1 MTNVLIIPTSGILE
15 FNASAGAGGA
25 PATLDSAYANAVRL
39 EIASSATLKV
49 TGKNASENKR
59 LVVNGTNGDV
69 LTVRDA
75 SSTTE
80 GATASLTTP
89 VISATVISATTYYGI
104 PGIDS
109 GQFVDTTGDTM
120 TGPLILDGSA
130 QTHLML
136 SSDGSMYA
144 SGYVSAT
151 SGVFSNLSSTGTV
164 SSTGNQLAVGD
175 MSSTGAHRGSSG
187 VFTTTVQAPTLSG
200 GTLTVT
206 GNVSVTGTVSSTGNQ
221 LTVGEMSS
229 TGAHRGSSGIFTA
242 TLQAPTVSG
251 TTGTFATQVTSP
263 TVSGTTGTFA
273 TQVVSPTVSGGTLT
287 VTGNA
292 SVTGTVSSTGNQL
305 SLGDMSSAGA
315 HRGSS
320 GIFTT
325 TVQVPTLSG
334 GTLTLTG
341 NATVVNLSATGA
353 ISSTG
358 NQLAV
363 GDMSS
368 TGAHRGSSGIFTT
381 TVQAPTLSGTSGLI
395 TNVSSTDV
403 SAATLKASTSVSAAS
418 ISSAGDIRGVSA
430 IISNTV
436 QAPTL
441 SGGTLTVT
449 GNVSVTGTVSSTG
462 NQLAA
467 GDMSSTGA
475 HRGSSGIF
483 TTTVQAPTLSGGTL
497 TVTGNASV
505 TGTVSST
512 GNQLAAGDMSSTG
525 AHRGSSGIFTTT
537 VQAPTLSGTSGNIVN
552 LSGTTV
558 GATTIIP
565 GAAAGIQPTD
575 LTISAGTGQ
584 INVSANT
591 GLSLSSGQAI
601 SLNATAVN
609 VTNGTLSVTGH
620 FAATSKAFVIDH
632 PTPNSG
638 YTKLQYACL
647 EGPENGVY
655 VRGKADAAKTDHIV
669 LPYYWT
675 NLVHA
680 DSITVQVT
688 PTNPEQKLYVEKIE
702 DNKVYIKDIMVGD
715 DGLIKSEYFYI
726 VHGERKD
733 IDHLT
738 IEY

>member
-15 FNASAGAGGA
+15 FNASATAGGA
-25 PATLDSAYANAVRL
+25 PATLDNFYANAVRL

-49 TGKNASENKR
+49 TGKNAVENKR
-59 LVVNGTNGDV
+59 FVVNGTNGDV

-89 VISATVISATTYYGI
+89 VLSATVISATTYYGI
-104 PGIDS
+104 PGVDTN
-109 GQFVDTTGDTM
+109 QFVAVTGDTM

-130 QTHLML
+130 QGHLML
-136 SSDGSMYA
+136 SSDGSIYA

-151 SGVFSNLSSTGTV
+151 SGIFTNV
-164 SSTGNQLAVGD
+164 SSSDVSAATLKAGTSVSAASISSAGDVRAV
-175 MSSTGAHRGSSG
+175 SAIISN
-187 VFTTTVQAPTLSG
+187 TVQAPTL
-200 GTLTVT
+200 
-206 GNVSVTGTVSSTGNQ
+206 
-221 LTVGEMSS
+221 
-229 TGAHRGSSGIFTA
+229 
-242 TLQAPTVSG
+242 
-251 TTGTFATQVTSP
+251 
-263 TVSGTTGTFA
+263 
-273 TQVVSPTVSGGTLT
+273 SGGTLT

-292 SVTGTVSSTGNQL
+292 SVTGTVSSTGNML
-305 SLGDMSSAGA
+305 TAGDVSSTGA

-320 GIFTT
+320 GIFTA
-325 TVQVPTLSG
+325 TVQAPTLSG
-334 GTLTLTG
+334 TSAIVSSLSALSSI
-341 NATVVNLSATGA
+341 SATGN
-353 ISSTG
+353 ILT
-358 NQLAV
+358 V

-403 SAATLKASTSVSAAS
+403 SAATLKAGTSVSAAS

-449 GNVSVTGTVSSTG
+449 GN
-462 NQLAA
+462 
-467 GDMSSTGA
+467 
-475 HRGSSGIF
+475 
-483 TTTVQAPTLSGGTL
+483 
-497 TVTGNASV
+497 ASV

-512 GNQLAAGDMSSTG
+512 GNQLSLGEMSSAG

-537 VQAPTLSGTSGNIVN
+537 VQAPTLSGTSATVSSISALSSVSAPSAFVQNISATNVSAATNVSSAAFSGVSARFTDLSATSALALTISAANISATGNVSSAAFSGVSARFTDLSATSSLAQNVSAASGRFPALSATVIGTSAIV
-552 LSGTTV
+552 
-558 GATTIIP
+558 P
-565 GAAAGIQPTD
+565 GAAAGVASTD
-575 LTISAGTGQ
+575 LVISAGAGQ
-584 INVSANT
+584 ISVSGNA
-591 GLSLSSGQAI
+591 GLALSSGGAI

-632 PTPNSG
+632 PTPAKKAAG
-638 YTKLQYACL
+638 LKLQYACL

-655 VRGKADAAKTDHIV
+655 VRGKADTQVGVIE
-669 LPYYWT
+669 LPDYWMD
-675 NLVHA
+675 LVHA
-680 DSITVQVT
+680 DSITVQLT
-688 PTNPEQKLYVEKIE
+688 AMSPAQRLYVAKIE
-702 DNKVYIKDIMVGD
+702 DNKVYVRDASAV
-715 DGLIKSEYFYI
+715 SEVTTFFYT
-726 VHGERKD
+726 VNGERKD

>member
-15 FNASAGAGGA
+15 FNASAAAGGA
-25 PATLDSAYANAVRL
+25 PATLDSVYANAVRL

-49 TGKNASENKR
+49 TGKNAVENKR
-59 LVVNGTNGDV
+59 FVVNGTNGDV

-89 VISATVISATTYYGI
+89 VLSATVISATTYYGI
-104 PGIDS
+104 PGVDS
-109 GQFVDTTGDTM
+109 GLFVNTTGDTM

-130 QTHLML
+130 QGHLML

-151 SGVFSNLSSTGTV
+151 SGIFTNV
-164 SSTGNQLAVGD
+164 SSSDVSAATLKASTSVSAASISSAGDVRAV
-175 MSSTGAHRGSSG
+175 SAIISN
-187 VFTTTVQAPTLSG
+187 TVQAPTL
-200 GTLTVT
+200 
-206 GNVSVTGTVSSTGNQ
+206 
-221 LTVGEMSS
+221 
-229 TGAHRGSSGIFTA
+229 
-242 TLQAPTVSG
+242 
-251 TTGTFATQVTSP
+251 
-263 TVSGTTGTFA
+263 
-273 TQVVSPTVSGGTLT
+273 SGGTLT

-292 SVTGTVSSTGNQL
+292 SVTGTVSSTGNML
-305 SLGDMSSAGA
+305 TAGD
-315 HRGSS
+315 
-320 GIFTT
+320 
-325 TVQVPTLSG
+325 V
-334 GTLTLTG
+334 
-341 NATVVNLSATGA
+341 
-353 ISSTG
+353 
-358 NQLAV
+358 
-363 GDMSS
+363 SS

-403 SAATLKASTSVSAAS
+403 SAATLKAATSVSAAS

-449 GNVSVTGTVSSTG
+449 GN
-462 NQLAA
+462 
-467 GDMSSTGA
+467 
-475 HRGSSGIF
+475 
-483 TTTVQAPTLSGGTL
+483 
-497 TVTGNASV
+497 ASV

-512 GNQLAAGDMSSTG
+512 GNMLTAGDVSSTG

-537 VQAPTLSGTSGNIVN
+537 VQAPTLSGTSATVSSISALSSVSAPSAFVQNISATNISAATNVSSAAFSGVSARFTDLSATSALAPTISATNISATGNVSSAAFSGVSAFVGSISATNISATTNVSSNAFSGVSAFIGNISSTNISAVTN
-552 LSGTTV
+552 VSSAAFSGVSARFTDLSATSSLAQNVSAASGRFPALSGTVIGTS
-558 GATTIIP
+558 AIIP
-565 GAAAGIQPTD
+565 GAAAGVAPTD
-575 LTISAGTGQ
+575 LVISAGGGQ
-584 INVSANT
+584 VNVSGNT
-591 GLSLSSGQAI
+591 GLALSSGGAI

-632 PTPNSG
+632 PTPAKKEAG
-638 YTKLQYACL
+638 MKLQYACL

-655 VRGKADAAKTDHIV
+655 VRGKADTQVGVIE
-669 LPYYWT
+669 LPDYWMD
-675 NLVHA
+675 LVHA
-680 DSITVQVT
+680 DSITVQLT
-688 PTNPEQKLYVEKIE
+688 AMSPAQRLYVAKIE
-702 DNKVYIKDIMVGD
+702 DNKVYVKDASAV
-715 DGLIKSEYFYI
+715 SEVTTFFYT
-726 VHGERKD
+726 VNGERKD

>member
-1 MTNVLIIPTSGILE
+1 MTNVLIIPTSGVLE
-15 FNASAGAGGA
+15 FNASAAAGGA

-69 LTVRDA
+69 LTVRDT

-89 VISATVISATTYYGI
+89 VFSATVISATTYYNL
-104 PGIDS
+104 PGGPDLNLY
-109 GQFVDTTGDTM
+109 VENTGDTM

-221 LTVGEMSS
+221 LAVGDMSS

-263 TVSGTTGTFA
+263 TVSGTSGTFA

-325 TVQVPTLSG
+325 TVQAPTLSG

-462 NQLAA
+462 NQLAV

-512 GNQLAAGDMSSTG
+512 GNQLTVGEMSSTG

-584 INVSANT
+584 ISVSANT

-632 PTPNSG
+632 PTPAKKEAG
-638 YTKLQYACL
+638 MKLQYACL

-655 VRGKADAAKTDHIV
+655 VRGKADTQVGVIE
-669 LPYYWT
+669 LPDYWMD
-675 NLVHA
+675 LVHA
-680 DSITVQVT
+680 DSITVQLT
-688 PTNPEQKLYVEKIE
+688 AMSPAQRLYVAKIE
-702 DNKVYIKDIMVGD
+702 DNKVYVKDASAV
-715 DGLIKSEYFYI
+715 SEVTTFFYT
-726 VHGERKD
+726 VNGERKD

>member
-1 MTNVLIIPTSGILE
+1 MTNVLIIPTSGVLE
-15 FNASAGAGGA
+15 FNASAAAGGA

-69 LTVRDA
+69 LTVRDT

-89 VISATVISATTYYGI
+89 VFSATVISATTYYNL
-104 PGIDS
+104 PGGPDLNLY
-109 GQFVDTTGDTM
+109 VENTGDTM

-151 SGVFSNLSSTGTV
+151 SGIFTNV
-164 SSTGNQLAVGD
+164 SSSDVSAATLKAGTSVSAASISSAGDVRAV
-175 MSSTGAHRGSSG
+175 SAIISN
-187 VFTTTVQAPTLSG
+187 TVQAPTLSG

-221 LTVGEMSS
+221 LS
-229 TGAHRGSSGIFTA
+229 
-242 TLQAPTVSG
+242 
-251 TTGTFATQVTSP
+251 
-263 TVSGTTGTFA
+263 
-273 TQVVSPTVSGGTLT
+273 
-287 VTGNA
+287 
-292 SVTGTVSSTGNQL
+292 
-305 SLGDMSSAGA
+305 
-315 HRGSS
+315 
-320 GIFTT
+320 
-325 TVQVPTLSG
+325 
-334 GTLTLTG
+334 
-341 NATVVNLSATGA
+341 
-353 ISSTG
+353 
-358 NQLAV
+358 V

-381 TVQAPTLSGTSGLI
+381 TVQAPTLSGTSATVSSISALSSVSAPSAFI
-395 TNVSSTDV
+395 QNISATNISAATNVSSAAFSGVSARFTDLSATSALALTISGTNISAATNLRGGNISGTTISGLSSNISNMSATDV
-403 SAATLKASTSVSAAS
+403 SAATLKAATSVSAAS

-462 NQLAA
+462 NMLTA
-467 GDMSSTGA
+467 GD
-475 HRGSSGIF
+475 
-483 TTTVQAPTLSGGTL
+483 V
-497 TVTGNASV
+497 
-505 TGTVSST
+505 
-512 GNQLAAGDMSSTG
+512 SSTG

-537 VQAPTLSGTSGNIVN
+537 VQAPTLSGTSATVSSISALSSVSAPSAFIQNISATNISAVTNVSSNAFSGVSAFVGNISATNISAVTN
-552 LSGTTV
+552 VSSAAFSGVSARFTDLSATSSLAQNVSAASGRFPALSATV
-558 GATTIIP
+558 IATSAIVP
-565 GAAAGIQPTD
+565 GAAAGVASTD
-575 LTISAGTGQ
+575 LVISAGAGQ
-584 INVSANT
+584 VNVSGNA
-591 GLSLSSGQAI
+591 GLALSSGGAI

-632 PTPNSG
+632 PTPAKKAAG
-638 YTKLQYACL
+638 LKLQYACL

-655 VRGKADAAKTDHIV
+655 VRGKADTQVGVIE
-669 LPYYWT
+669 LPDYWMD
-675 NLVHA
+675 LVHA
-680 DSITVQVT
+680 DSITVQLT
-688 PTNPEQKLYVEKIE
+688 AMSPAQRLYVAKIE
-702 DNKVYIKDIMVGD
+702 DNKVYVRDASAV
-715 DGLIKSEYFYI
+715 SEVTTFFYT
-726 VHGERKD
+726 VNGERKD